1 MHILSIVNNEKH
13 RWPVTEGLLLLV
25 AIFWGTSYGMTKS
38 ALVFT
43 SVLMF
48 IAIRFSLTFI
58 ALLPVVIRDFKL
70 GRNKDW
76 ITAIPTGAILSAIFF
91 CEVIGVSKTTAS
103 NAAFLISLSVIFT
116 AFAERLVNKHE
127 VSMTYK
133 SLVVLCI
140 IGVYLLSQ
148 PDLTSFTFNSGDY
161 WILGAACLRG
171 LMVTTTKRLTEGRII
186 STVSLTALQSA
197 TVAVVAIIACG
208 LFLPMGAIS
217 IPTSLSFWLMT
228 FYLVAF
234 CTLFAFFVQNYAVR
248 RLSPTRVSLLMGSE
262 PLFGALFAMLWLGEQ
277 LTALQALGA
286 LMIISSVIYVS
297 LKKA

>member
-25 AIFWGTSYGMTKS
+25 AIFWGTSYGITKS

-171 LMVTTTKRLTEGRII
+171 LMVTTTKRLTEGRVI

>member
-48 IAIRFSLTFI
+48 IAIRFSLTFL
-58 ALLPVVIRDFKL
+58 ALLPLVIRDFKL
-70 GRNKDW
+70 GLNRDW
-76 ITAIPTGAILSAIFF
+76 ITALPTGAILSAIFF

-171 LMVTTTKRLTEGRII
+171 LMVTTTKRLTEGRVI

>member
-25 AIFWGTSYGMTKS
+25 AIFWGTSYGITKS

-127 VSMTYK
+127 VSLTYK

-171 LMVTTTKRLTEGRII
+171 FV
-186 STVSLTALQSA
+186 AL
-197 TVAVVAIIACG
+197 
-208 LFLPMGAIS
+208 
-217 IPTSLSFWLMT
+217 W
-228 FYLVAF
+228 
-234 CTLFAFFVQNYAVR
+234 
-248 RLSPTRVSLLMGSE
+248 
-262 PLFGALFAMLWLGEQ
+262 
-277 LTALQALGA
+277 
-286 LMIISSVIYVS
+286 
-297 LKKA
+297 